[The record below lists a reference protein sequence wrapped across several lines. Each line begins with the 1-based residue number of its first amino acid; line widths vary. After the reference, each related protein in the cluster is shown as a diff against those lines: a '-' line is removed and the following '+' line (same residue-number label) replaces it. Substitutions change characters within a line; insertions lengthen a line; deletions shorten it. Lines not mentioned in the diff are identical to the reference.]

1 MVVVKLEFIY
11 NKFVPCHL
19 CEDCHLTMFWRVVF
33 TRGSKKCIR
42 CMVKMCNKAN
52 MVRRF
57 YVLMMP
63 LPTTIELRC
72 VGVMKRPPTDT
83 ELRELT
89 KRYLADPVSH
99 IELQK
104 VYAVPVDIPVSILF

>member
-1 MVVVKLEFIY
+1 
-11 NKFVPCHL
+11 
-19 CEDCHLTMFWRVVF
+19 
-33 TRGSKKCIR
+33 
-42 CMVKMCNKAN
+42 MCNKAN

-57 YVLMMP
+57 YVLMMTRT
-63 LPTTIELRC
+63 TTIESRC

-83 ELRELT
+83 ELKELT
-89 KRYLADPVSH
+89 KRYLDNPVSH

>member
-1 MVVVKLEFIY
+1 MRGFKNFIQSY
-11 NKFVPCHL
+11 L
-19 CEDCHLTMFWRVVF
+19 
-33 TRGSKKCIR
+33 
-42 CMVKMCNKAN
+42 KMCNKAN

-57 YVLMMP
+57 YVLMMTR
-63 LPTTIELRC
+63 TTSIESRC

-83 ELRELT
+83 ELKELA
-89 KRYLADPVSH
+89 KQYLDNPITLSH